1 MLLYPY
7 YLTKTTIMIRFTSF
21 IFAAII
27 VLSSCTNA
35 NNCPAVTT
43 DPTAN
48 KAQFLGD
55 WYEIGS
61 IPQFFN
67 IGCNCTK
74 ATYTDNGT
82 NILVTN
88 SCRLGGATI
97 GVPNVINGTAF
108 APNPSDF
115 SKLKVQFPT
124 APVAADYWIIYF
136 DPNGQNML
144 IGDPNKTSLFVLSRT
159 RTMSTAT
166 YNSILARA
174 IPFCYNINKVK
185 KTDQISCNN

>member
-1 MLLYPY
+1 
-7 YLTKTTIMIRFTSF
+7 MIRLTS
-21 IFAAII
+21 II
-27 VLSSCTNA
+27 CTVVIILSSCTSA
-35 NNCPAVTT
+35 NNCSPVTT
-43 DPTAN
+43 DPAAN

-74 ATYTDNGT
+74 ATYTDNGS

-97 GVPNVINGTAF
+97 GVPNIINGTAF

-124 APVAADYWIIYF
+124 SPVAADYWIIYF

-144 IGDPNKTSLFVLSRT
+144 IGDPNKTTLFVLSRS
-159 RTMSTAT
+159 RTMSNAT
-166 YNSILARA
+166 YNTILGKAV
-174 IPFCYNINKVK
+174 PFCYNISKVK
-185 KTDQISCNN
+185 KTDQIACNN

>member
-1 MLLYPY
+1 M
-7 YLTKTTIMIRFTSF
+7 TRIICIFCFAIAIFTSCQ
-21 IFAAII
+21 
-27 VLSSCTNA
+27 ST
-35 NNCPAVTT
+35 NNCSPVTT
-43 DPTAN
+43 DPAAN

-74 ATYTDNGT
+74 ATYVDNGST
-82 NILVTN
+82 ILVTN

-97 GVPNVINGTAF
+97 GVPNVINGTAY
-108 APNPSDF
+108 APNPNDF

-124 APVAADYWIIYF
+124 SPVAADYWIIYF
-136 DPNGQNML
+136 DPNGQQML
-144 IGDPNKTSLFVLSRT
+144 VGDPNKTSLFVLSRT
-159 RTMSTAT
+159 RTMSNAT
-166 YNSILARA
+166 YNNLLSKA
-174 IPFCYNINKVK
+174 IPFCYNISKVK